1 MSNTFNKTKGKY
13 LPGSGIV
20 FVDLP
25 AKHVAQQV
33 MTSPV
38 PKESPLTL
46 EELALLFH
54 EHCHYFHIHS
64 TAAGVLLSELELSKI
79 ITVRD
84 MCRELNDSSRYLYI
98 PLRRWAQQ
106 LERDGIHIPTVKD
119 TVSNYSNIKSF
130 AYVLSGQRQ
139 STRAQGLKY
148 WQVASDSLSK
158 LGLPVTL
165 NVPKVK
171 PDEERQL
178 CCPAGFGA
186 ANGHTTSE
194 GIFTIHPSLGA
205 FHLIEGWAHS
215 LELTFL
221 RAFFDYESFVPRM
234 RDRHWGPYRIVYG
247 IVSEAMSRWGEFEFT
262 QTDYSMNVSAICHLA
277 MMAPLFSATSE
288 NSTFSWGTLH
298 PGWRMLLIVKA
309 IENKQIEPL
318 FFNISV
324 NDYWQWLSNVCNLL
338 DWPNPAT
345 QKAKVISRSEASN
358 NIWTGLNDWN
368 IFNHVLQKYFQEPLW
383 TILFPI
389 QGFTL

>member
-148 WQVASDSLSK
+148 WQVA
-158 LGLPVTL
+158 
-165 NVPKVK
+165 
-171 PDEERQL
+171 
-178 CCPAGFGA
+178 
-186 ANGHTTSE
+186 
-194 GIFTIHPSLGA
+194 
-205 FHLIEGWAHS
+205 
-215 LELTFL
+215 
-221 RAFFDYESFVPRM
+221 
-234 RDRHWGPYRIVYG
+234 
-247 IVSEAMSRWGEFEFT
+247 
-262 QTDYSMNVSAICHLA
+262 
-277 MMAPLFSATSE
+277 
-288 NSTFSWGTLH
+288 LH
-298 PGWRMLLIVKA
+298 PCLPKW
-309 IENKQIEPL
+309 
-318 FFNISV
+318 
-324 NDYWQWLSNVCNLL
+324 
-338 DWPNPAT
+338 
-345 QKAKVISRSEASN
+345 
-358 NIWTGLNDWN
+358 
-368 IFNHVLQKYFQEPLW
+368 
-383 TILFPI
+383 
-389 QGFTL
+389 